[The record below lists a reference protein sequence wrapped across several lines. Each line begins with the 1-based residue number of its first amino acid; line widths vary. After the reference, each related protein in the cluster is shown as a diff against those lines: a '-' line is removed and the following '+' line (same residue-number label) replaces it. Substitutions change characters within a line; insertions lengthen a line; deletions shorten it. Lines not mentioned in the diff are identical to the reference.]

1 MDESKW
7 NIEEVKRLK
16 KKQLIEFNIAMLVI
30 FVLSLLYVKAD
41 APLSTVFALI
51 CVLLWFFSVH
61 ALYIL
66 LSEKTT
72 GTKTNKLVQAFDR
85 DHWGKK
91 RWKRKKITEAI
102 ILGIVSIMFTI
113 FVFTIDTGSETLQF
127 YNLLPFIGAWIGSNL
142 GNIVRISNLESVN

>member
-16 KKQLIEFNIAMLVI
+16 KKQLVEFNIGMLVI
-30 FVLSLLYVKAD
+30 FVLSLLYIKA
-41 APLSTVFALI
+41 AWPLSTVFALI

-66 LSEKTT
+66 LTEKTT
-72 GTKTNKLVQAFDR
+72 GTKTNQLVQAFDR

-91 RWKRKKITEAI
+91 RWKRKKITEVI
-102 ILGIVSIMFTI
+102 ILSVVSIMFTV
-113 FVFTIDTGSETLQF
+113 FVFTVDTGSEMLQF

-142 GNIVRISNLESVN
+142 GNIVRISNLD